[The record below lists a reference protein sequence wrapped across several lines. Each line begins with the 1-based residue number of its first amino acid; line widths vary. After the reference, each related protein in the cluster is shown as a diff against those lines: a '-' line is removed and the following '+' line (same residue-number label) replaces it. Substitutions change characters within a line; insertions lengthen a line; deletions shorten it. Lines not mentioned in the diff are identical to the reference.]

1 MLIIYVAFLKLS
13 RQYEPV
19 KKKNPKIP
27 QSVMNY

>member
-19 KKKNPKIP
+19 KKKILKYHN
-27 QSVMNY
+27 QL